1 MKTKCFLFL
10 TILFLS
16 GFSGLLVA
24 NEPPGKIIDPSR
36 FDAASQNKIK
46 KSNVLIEKGNQIW
59 AEANGLNAEIELLK
73 SEFKFAKARKVER
86 KRDRLYMQASNYYKD
101 GHKGQYKILELEL
114 QESLKTRDSN
124 EAREGLMDGE
134 SLFKNARKVRLSA
147 QNRAT
152 DDETVK
158 LYYDAAILEKQ
169 ALDLMEGFFKSELA
183 AGGSSD
189 VVAENSDTKSHQE
202 EVFVPVIQ
210 PPVPPATVIAAPVV
224 VPPIVV
230 PAAPAKDAVEPKLAS
245 NKEQPKVFFSIQIL
259 ADRTKTDD
267 AVVRKVYKG
276 SQPIIHIEGDGWHRF
291 MVGKFSSVA
300 DARKAMTSEG
310 IKGFVVAY
318 NGEKR
323 IPVQEA
329 VELLKKT
336 M

>member
-16 GFSGLLVA
+16 GFSGLLIA
-24 NEPPGKIIDPSR
+24 NEPPGKIIDPTL
-36 FDAASQNKIK
+36 FDAAKQNQIR
-46 KSNVLIEKGNQIW
+46 KSNLLIEKGNQIW
-59 AEANGLNAEIELLK
+59 SEANNLNSEIEKLK
-73 SEFKFAKARKVER
+73 AEFKFAKARKVER
-86 KRDRLYMQASNYYKD
+86 KRDRLFMQASNYYKD
-101 GHKGQYKILELEL
+101 GHKGQFKVLEQGL
-114 QESLKTRDSN
+114 QESLKAADSN
-124 EAREGLMDGE
+124 EAREGLMDGG
-134 SLFKNARKVRLSA
+134 SLFKNAKKVRLSA

-158 LYYDAAILEKQ
+158 LYYDAANLEKQ
-169 ALDLMEGFFKSELA
+169 ALNLMEGFFKSNLA
-183 AGGSSD
+183 AD
-189 VVAENSDTKSHQE
+189 ATKSYQE

-210 PPVPPATVIAAPVV
+210 PPVPVVPAAPVAVIPAPVV

-230 PAAPAKDAVEPKLAS
+230 PVAPVQVAESPKPAS
-245 NKEQPKVFFSIQIL
+245 NKVPGKIFFSIQIL
-259 ADRTKTDD
+259 ADRNKPAD
-267 AVVRKVYKG
+267 AVISKVYKG

-329 VELLKKT
+329 VELLNNT